1 MKQCLEINNG
11 KHSGGVKYC
20 HVQEK
25 RMAVASKRS
34 QNSLV

>member
-1 MKQCLEINNG
+1 MKQCLEITNG
-11 KHSGGVKYC
+11 KHNGGVKDC
-20 HVQEK
+20 HVQGQ